1 MILTYKIKHG
11 KDFSLELGLAK
22 KVAEFAIANRDKLS
36 TKHIAHLGLKS
47 VIANQV
53 LRKYGRNKKAK
64 TVNSVNLTVPN
75 QGIKYQDGVIRISAL
90 DLSMEFKHS
99 FEKINQIEIDGTFA
113 YVSASIQEALQY
125 VPETHI
131 GVDLNTTGHCAV
143 VAVKETG
150 KVYKLGKKAKHIHL
164 KYRDTR
170 RFLQKQGLYGVVKR
184 IKNRENRIVKDL
196 NHKISRF
203 IVNLA
208 IKEKGGIHL
217 EDLSGIRNTKKQR
230 KGFRY
235 ALHSWSFYQLGQF
248 IEYKALLAG
257 VPVTH
262 EEPAY
267 TSQVCSRCGL
277 LGERNGKSFKCPSG
291 HVEHADSNAAF
302 NLAFLSPSIV
312 QLQAERDVCKRST
325 DTRQEATL
333 SG

>member
-1 MILTYKIKHG
+1 MLTYKIKHG
-11 KDFSLELGLAK
+11 KDFSRELGLAR
-22 KVAEFAIANRDKLS
+22 KVAEFAITNRDKLS
-36 TKHIAHLGLKS
+36 TKYVVHLGLKS
-47 VIANQV
+47 VIANQI

-64 TVNSVNLTVPN
+64 VVNSVNLTVPN
-75 QGIKYQDGVIRISAL
+75 QGIRYQDGIIRIPAL
-90 DLSMEFKHS
+90 DLSMDFRSS
-99 FEKINQIEIDGTFA
+99 FDKINQIEIDGTFA
-113 YVSASIQEALQY
+113 CVSVSVPEVIQY
-125 VPETHI
+125 VPDSNI

-150 KVYKLGKKAKHIHL
+150 RVYKLGKKAKHIHL

-170 RFLQKQGLYGVVKR
+170 RFLQKRGLYGVVKR

-208 IKEKGGIHL
+208 IKEKGGLHL
-217 EDLSGIRNTKKQR
+217 EDLRGIRNTKKQR
-230 KGFRY
+230 KGFKY
-235 ALHSWSFYQLGQF
+235 ALHSWSFYQLAQF

-257 VPVTH
+257 VPVAY

-267 TSQVCSRCGL
+267 TSQVCSKCGL
-277 LGERNGKSFKCPSG
+277 LGERKGKSFKCPDG